1 MAASGWM
8 QRVDLGDGR
17 RLPISAAPHRQQAW
31 EGSLEAAEHGEDL
44 ADGRP
49 RAKASSFAVEAAPL
63 AGPTGS
69 TPRLIGD
76 EGAVGDAQGPAGGV
90 EDTAAPAD
98 LARAASRHIADQV
111 AAGDGEGRGGRV
123 EDAAAIPP
131 APPVGDRQA
140 DDDNVHPAGGDVE
153 DPVGAMAADR
163 QSIRPGPLDG
173 QALVDHQLAMGQAD
187 GPGGSRLPPLTG
199 LLHHHRKSMNI
210 KELRIWTWVT
220 ASDCPARSYAQSVA
234 PGAVSS
240 LLQATYVDQEN
251 NVSHVPTRTCVCTV
265 KVQSNGFA
273 SLENRPVAAPT
284 GADY

>member
-1 MAASGWM
+1 MVRPWALMPAPPPWPPNLPAPADG
-8 QRVDLGDGR
+8 QVAGEGAVGHGDGG
-17 RLPISAAPHRQQAW
+17 AAH
-31 EGSLEAAEHGEDL
+31 
-44 ADGRP
+44 
-49 RAKASSFAVEAAPL
+49 AVEAAPL

-76 EGAVGDAQGPAGGV
+76 EGAVGDAQGSAGGV

-111 AAGDGEGRGGRV
+111 AAGDGECRTGRV

-140 DDDNVHPAGGDVE
+140 GDDNVHPTGGDVE

-187 GPGGSRLPPLTG
+187 GPGEVGVEVDRLSARCGGDLIPQRPGHPVIEKARDRAQQGPIFHPLQLGQEPPRRGT
-199 LLHHHRKSMNI
+199 
-210 KELRIWTWVT
+210 
-220 ASDCPARSYAQSVA
+220 
-234 PGAVSS
+234 SS
-240 LLQATYVDQEN
+240 PP
-251 NVSHVPTRTCVCTV
+251 PTR
-265 KVQSNGFA
+265 SIPRPPIRR
-273 SLENRPVAAPT
+273 SLWST
-284 GADY
+284 GNHGSTSCSKG